1 MEKTTFQF
9 LKNLSRNN
17 HKEWFDEN
25 RPSYDLAKQDFS
37 SLLGVFINGIG
48 KKDPAYK
55 RTEPKSCIFRINRD
69 VRFSANKSPY
79 KNHLG
84 ASINAWGR
92 KSMKAGFYLHLEP
105 GNCFLAAGVWMPP
118 APYLQA
124 IRQEIDYQ
132 TKAFLDVLK
141 SPTFKR
147 EIGALDDSDALV
159 NIPKGYPKDHPQA
172 HYLRLKSY
180 LAIRGWSDKE
190 MLDPAIEKDL
200 VRAGSA
206 MLPLIHFINQ
216 ALTDLPA

>member
-1 MEKTTFQF
+1 MEKGTLQF

-17 HKEWFDEN
+17 HKDWFDAN
-25 RPSYDLAKQDFS
+25 RTAYDLAKQDFA
-37 SLLGVFINGIG
+37 LLVGKFAEGIG
-48 KKDPAYK
+48 KKDAAYK
-55 RTEPKSCIFRINRD
+55 GIEPKSCMFRINRD

-92 KSMKAGFYLHLEP
+92 KSVKAGFYLHLEP

-132 TKAFLDVLK
+132 TDAFLAVLK
-141 SPTFKR
+141 NPLFKR
-147 EIGALDDSDALV
+147 EIGSLDESDSLV

-172 HYLRLKSY
+172 QYLRLKSY
-180 LAIRGWSDKE
+180 LAIKGWSDKE
-190 MLDPAIEKDL
+190 MLEPAIEKDL
-200 VRAGSA
+200 VRVGCT